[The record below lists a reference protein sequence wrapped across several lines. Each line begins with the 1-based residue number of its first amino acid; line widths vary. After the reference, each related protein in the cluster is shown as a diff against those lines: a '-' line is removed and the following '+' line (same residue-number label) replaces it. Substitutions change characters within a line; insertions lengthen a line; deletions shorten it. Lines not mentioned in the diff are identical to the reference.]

1 MTFALAA
8 LAVVM
13 LVALVAVAVMWKRS
27 HRGLMAERLRRKVL
41 VTLKSGDGFSGV
53 LFSADRDCLVLR
65 EAVAVAYGP
74 RSESVPV
81 GGELLILRADVA
93 YMQLP

>member
-8 LAVVM
+8 LAVV
-13 LVALVAVAVMWKRS
+13 LLVAVGAVALLWKQS
-27 HRGLMAERLRRKVL
+27 HRGLLAERLRRKVL
-41 VTLKSGDGFSGV
+41 VTMKSGDGFSGV
-53 LFSADRDCLVLR
+53 LFLADRDCLVLR

-81 GGELLILRADVA
+81 GGELLLLRADVA
-93 YMQLP
+93 YVQLP